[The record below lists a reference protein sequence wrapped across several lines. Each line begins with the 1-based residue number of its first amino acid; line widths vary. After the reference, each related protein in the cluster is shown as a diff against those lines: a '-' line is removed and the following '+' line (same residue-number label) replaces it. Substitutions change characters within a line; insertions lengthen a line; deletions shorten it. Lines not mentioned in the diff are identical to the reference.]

1 MLMPKGSQDLYV
13 ERNATTVLAVL
24 ALASFMALTA
34 MLLILNYDR
43 FPDAPVKPPLAQDL
57 PSN

>member
-13 ERNATTVLAVL
+13 ERNATTVLAIL
-24 ALASFMALTA
+24 ALATFMALTA

-43 FPDAPVKPPLAQDL
+43 VPEAAAKHPATQDL
-57 PSN
+57 PIN